1 MSTNHCDTKECGG
14 PTLPF
19 LIQRAKRLLKRH
31 FQAAVLQHGLTDV
44 QFRVLSRLWRGDGA
58 TIGEL
63 ARDLCLDAAT
73 LTGLVDRLESKG
85 LVCRRRDEEDRR
97 SVQVLLTDAGR
108 SLEGVLHQAGRL
120 VEQRALKGMCAED
133 VQRLLLLLEQVCAN
147 LEDD

>member
-1 MSTNHCDTKECGG
+1 MSANHSDTKECGG
-14 PTLPF
+14 PSLPF

-73 LTGLVDRLESKG
+73 VTGLVDRLEAKD
-85 LVCRRRDEEDRR
+85 LVCRRRDVEDRR
-97 SVQVLLTDAGR
+97 SVQVMLTDAGR
-108 SLEGVLHQAGRL
+108 SLEGVLHAAGRV
-120 VEQRALKGMCAED
+120 VEQKALQGMSESD
-133 VQRLLLLLEQVCAN
+133 VQQLYLLLERVCAN
-147 LEDD
+147 LEND